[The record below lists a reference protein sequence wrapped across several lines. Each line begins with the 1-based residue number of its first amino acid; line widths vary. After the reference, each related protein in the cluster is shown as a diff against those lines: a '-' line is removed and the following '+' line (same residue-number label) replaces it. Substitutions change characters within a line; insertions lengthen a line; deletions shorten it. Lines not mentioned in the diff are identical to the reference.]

1 MNLKP
6 VKTLRTHLSMK
17 TLERLEKES
26 NGACDRLID
35 ARRRN
40 ASQDVING
48 YTYAY
53 NRDRAVYV
61 NFRDNMI
68 D

>member
-6 VKTLRTHLSMK
+6 VKTLRTNLSMK

-26 NGACDRLID
+26 NEACDRLID

-48 YTYAY
+48 YNTHITETVPYTL
-53 NRDRAVYV
+53 
-61 NFRDNMI
+61 I
-68 D
+68 SETT